1 MVKVEFT
8 GSVEEVKKE
17 IREFIEANCSEEINS
32 TQKAIGEALDN
43 TKSKVEEK
51 KEGTKKVEEAPA
63 QKLPIAPAKKEEAPT
78 QKLPTAPAKKE
89 EAPVEVATPL
99 PTKTAEY
106 TAADLQKIAAAWVN
120 KDIAD
125 NRTVLVNLLSSF
137 GVKAITVLPK
147 EKYGAFIQ
155 ELKNL
160 GADV

>member
-1 MVKVEFT
+1 MLKIEFT
-8 GSVEEVKKE
+8 GSVEEVSKE
-17 IREFIEANCSEEINS
+17 MMDFMRLNYISLAENVGSPKSGTE
-32 TQKAIGEALDN
+32 KAINRAIEKAI
-43 TKSKVEEK
+43 SKVEET
-51 KEGTKKVEEAPA
+51 KEVAKKVEEAPA
-63 QKLPIAPAKKEEAPT
+63 

-89 EAPVEVATPL
+89 EAPIEVATPL

-120 KDIAD
+120 KDINN
-125 NRTVLVNLLSSF
+125 NRTVLVNLLASF

-147 EKYGAFIQ
+147 EKYGAFVQ

>member
-17 IREFIEANCSEEINS
+17 IREFIEASSGVTTEGLTTSMKENLGAEAKVEE
-32 TQKAIGEALDN
+32 KA
-43 TKSKVEEK
+43 TVKVEEK
-51 KEGTKKVEEAPA
+51 KEPVKKVEEVA
-63 QKLPIAPAKKEEAPT
+63 T

-89 EAPVEVATPL
+89 EAPVEIATPL

-106 TAADLQKIAAAWVN
+106 TAQDLQKIAAAWVN
-120 KDIAD
+120 KDID
-125 NRTVLVNLLSSF
+125 NNRVALVNLLSSF

-147 EKYGAFIQ
+147 ENYGAFVQ

>member
-17 IREFIEANCSEEINS
+17 IREFIEANCTEVINS
-32 TQKAIGEALDN
+32 TEKAISKVIDN
-43 TKSKVEEK
+43 ARAVEKANSKVEEK
-51 KEGTKKVEEAPA
+51 KEVTKKV
-63 QKLPIAPAKKEEAPT
+63 EEAPT
-78 QKLPTAPAKKE
+78 QKLPTAPTKME

-120 KDIAD
+120 KDINN
-125 NRTVLVNLLSSF
+125 NRTALVNILASF
-137 GVKAITVLPK
+137 EVKAITFLPK
-147 EKYGAFIQ
+147 EKYGAFVQ

>member
-17 IREFIEANCSEEINS
+17 IREFIEVNSIGVEEVKPVQAEEKTEKIV
-32 TQKAIGEALDN
+32 T
-43 TKSKVEEK
+43 KVEEK
-51 KEGTKKVEEAPA
+51 KEPTKKVAEAPA
-63 QKLPIAPAKKEEAPT
+63 

-89 EAPVEVATPL
+89 EAPVEVSTPL

-106 TAADLQKIAAAWVN
+106 TAEDLQKIAAAWVN
-120 KDIAD
+120 KDID
-125 NRTVLVNLLSSF
+125 NNRVALVNLLSSF
-137 GVKAITVLPK
+137 GVKAITFLPK
-147 EKYGAFIQ
+147 ENYGAFIQ

>member
-17 IREFIEANCSEEINS
+17 IREFIEANCSEVINS

-43 TKSKVEEK
+43 AKSKVEEP
-51 KEGTKKVEEAPA
+51 KEVAKKVEETPN
-63 QKLPIAPAKKEEAPT
+63 

-89 EAPVEVATPL
+89 EAPVAVATPL

-106 TAADLQKIAAAWVN
+106 TADDLQKIAAAWVA
-120 KDIAD
+120 KDIEN
-125 NRTVLVNLLSSF
+125 NRKAMKDLLAKF
-137 GVKAITVLPK
+137 GVKAITVLPQ
-147 EKYGAFIQ
+147 ESYGAFVQ

-160 GADV
+160 GVDI

>member
-17 IREFIEANCSEEINS
+17 IREFIEVNCTEVISDTEKAINKAASNVKTEEKTTPKVEDKKEEI
-32 TQKAIGEALDN
+32 
-43 TKSKVEEK
+43 
-51 KEGTKKVEEAPA
+51 KKV
-63 QKLPIAPAKKEEAPT
+63 EEAPT

-106 TAADLQKIAAAWVN
+106 TAADLQKITAAWVN
-120 KDIAD
+120 KDINN
-125 NRTVLVNLLSSF
+125 NRTTLINLLASF

>member
-17 IREFIEANCSEEINS
+17 INDFIEGFVGVNS
-32 TQKAIGEALDN
+32 ITTTVKNSI
-43 TKSKVEEK
+43 EK
-51 KEGTKKVEEAPA
+51 KEEVKKVEEVA
-63 QKLPIAPAKKEEAPT
+63 T

-89 EAPVEVATPL
+89 EAPVEIATPL

-106 TAADLQKIAAAWVN
+106 TTQDLQKIAAAWVN
-120 KDIAD
+120 KDID
-125 NRTVLVNLLSSF
+125 NNRTALVNLLASF
-137 GVKAITVLPK
+137 EVKAITFLPK
-147 EKYGAFIQ
+147 EKYGAFVQ